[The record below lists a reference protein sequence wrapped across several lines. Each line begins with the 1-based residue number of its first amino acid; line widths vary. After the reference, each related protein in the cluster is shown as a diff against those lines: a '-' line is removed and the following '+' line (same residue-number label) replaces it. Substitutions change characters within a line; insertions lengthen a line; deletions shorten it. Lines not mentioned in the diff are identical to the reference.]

1 MCPGTVWSWG
11 RHGVASEGGRKGFEL
26 LEAMSL
32 RGDPFLLTD
41 IPEIPESI
49 KFCKALEIAD
59 FSGNPLSRWVVATA
73 GLGMGSG
80 GSAAPVWASEDP
92 LLSSGSLKASLS
104 YAVWLTWR

>member
-1 MCPGTVWSWG
+1 MGWHLRVAGRALSSW
-11 RHGVASEGGRKGFEL
+11 RLWA
-26 LEAMSL
+26 SL

-59 FSGNPLSRWVVATA
+59 FSGNPLSRWVVAIA
-73 GLGMGSG
+73 GLGMGRG
-80 GSAAPVWASEDP
+80 GSAALAWASEDA
-92 LLSSGSLKASLS
+92 LLSLGSPKASLS

>member
-1 MCPGTVWSWG
+1 MAGRALSSW
-11 RHGVASEGGRKGFEL
+11 RLWAF
-26 LEAMSL
+26 L

-59 FSGNPLSRWVVATA
+59 FSGNPLSRWVVAIA
-73 GLGMGSG
+73 GLGMGRG
-80 GSAAPVWASEDP
+80 GSAALAWASEDP
-92 LLSSGSLKASLS
+92 LLSLGSPKASLS